1 MSVASAPRNWLPL
14 LLPLM
19 LLGLV
24 IGVICIPLN
33 EIDSISD
40 HVLTDVFALGEGLG
54 WFLLLPLVAMPLV
67 LQLQQRW
74 LRPGA
79 GSGIPQADACIED
92 PELAPKLLGLRPLLS
107 RLVLWSI
114 AAGCLLPIGREG
126 PVVFVGASAVWLMR
140 RSLKGPLREIGM
152 PVLLAAAG
160 GAGLAA
166 GFNTPL
172 VAILFSAEDLLKRF
186 NLPLVWSSLPVAL
199 LASLVAAYGG
209 QPTFAYGELPMLVEG
224 PMQMLL

>member
-14 LLPLM
+14 MLPLM

-24 IGVICIPLN
+24 IGLICIPLN

-54 WFLLLPLVAMPLV
+54 WFVLLPLVAMPLV

-126 PVVFVGASAVWLMR
+126 PVVFVGARAVWLMR

-166 GFNTPL
+166 GFNTQYNGL
-172 VAILFSAEDLLKRF
+172 IYFL
-186 NLPLVWSSLPVAL
+186 
-199 LASLVAAYGG
+199 
-209 QPTFAYGELPMLVEG
+209 
-224 PMQMLL
+224 